1 MSATVPRVLVV
12 DDEAMVR
19 HVLGA
24 FLTTAGMSA
33 TFAVDGIDGLD
44 HARAE
49 RPDAIVCD
57 LDMPGM
63 DGVALC
69 RALRAEPSGAR
80 VPIVVVTGAGDDRLR
95 AALAAGCD
103 AVLPKPCSRALLL
116 VTVRELLGLDE
127 SSDPPAV
134 QRGSARTRRSA
145 LGP

>member
-1 MSATVPRVLVV
+1 MSAMSPSVLVV

-19 HVLGA
+19 RVLGM
-24 FLTTAGMSA
+24 FLTKAGMSP
-33 TFAVDGIDGLD
+33 TFAANGFDGLA

-69 RALRAEPSGAR
+69 AALRADGASPR
-80 VPIVVVTGAGDDRLR
+80 VPIVVVTGAGEDRLR

-103 AVLPKPCSRALLL
+103 AVLPKPCSRALLIA
-116 VTVRELLGLDE
+116 TIRDLLGLRE
-127 SSDPPAV
+127 ELPYTA
-134 QRGSARTRRSA
+134 
-145 LGP
+145 